1 MGEELVRC
9 GIRVA
14 AQQAVVA
21 GNPRKVAVLA
31 TGEEIVV
38 AQKDDDQK
46 GGISGLIAG
55 LFGGNEVNI
64 PKSMAE
70 AMKGDVSVIRYGE
83 LFGAAE
89 SSPESSPFIGGPRID
104 PVVRDMFTMRSV
116 RLDPTVSMA
125 GNVVTGG
132 DGSKSNR
139 LAVACAASRLALG
152 KVPSASVLDLDVSLS
167 SFDGTEDPTDEEWN
181 AEFARVVDTMSSTND
196 SAGGAQLFSAEFSS
210 VPSTKRL
217 SEWLATKWAPVI
229 LRSYDIAGIRVGA
242 RPVYVL
248 QPDENTI
255 EIVWQE
261 LVEFSSVTSGKM
273 IIKIGEKGITASR
286 GAGDASKG
294 FGLVSREPLPGE
306 DILVRR
312 LADAASQAMGKGLA
326 VKPRLAK
333 KHVVTAAASERAA
346 TPQPATSDSTRPSNP
361 GPRST
366 GARRS
371 SKRSRGRESQV

>member
-64 PKSMAE
+64 PKSMVE

-83 LFGAAE
+83 LFGAVE

-196 SAGGAQLFSAEFSS
+196 SAGGAQFSS

-229 LRSYDIAGIRVGA
+229 LRSYDIAGI
-242 RPVYVL
+242 
-248 QPDENTI
+248 
-255 EIVWQE
+255 
-261 LVEFSSVTSGKM
+261 
-273 IIKIGEKGITASR
+273 
-286 GAGDASKG
+286 
-294 FGLVSREPLPGE
+294 
-306 DILVRR
+306 
-312 LADAASQAMGKGLA
+312 
-326 VKPRLAK
+326 
-333 KHVVTAAASERAA
+333 
-346 TPQPATSDSTRPSNP
+346 
-361 GPRST
+361 
-366 GARRS
+366 
-371 SKRSRGRESQV
+371 